1 MVDFNV
7 KGLRIKAS
15 DQIKHSFAFFGV
27 SFVDP
32 TPLGAFN
39 QHEVLKV
46 TFFVLEIHQQDW

>member
-32 TPLGAFN
+32 PLGIFN
-39 QHEVLKV
+39 QHEVC

>member
-32 TPLGAFN
+32 IPLGAFN